1 MTTTTRSVFVACCLG
16 LAISADAW
24 AGDPRVQAM
33 GDSYVAALPA
43 DWRFQPGSWTYLD
56 IVDCFTNG
64 DTCYGS
70 NPSSPYGY
78 PSFGGSMS
86 MKLGPSEAVVVF
98 MRTPPEVRYFGF
110 TQYLYDRV
118 TSSKPFVFASLSD
131 TLNHLSFSTLQA
143 RRPGT
148 AVFNQYAVLVW
159 TADMNTLASVKAQ
172 LAQQGIQDSEVN
184 FVPLPVGLPL
194 FMGRSPAADTF
205 TLLMRTALPTVPAD
219 FDSYM
224 AEKPFYVVR
233 VGPTAPR
240 AAVPAPIVGYASE
253 TTGVSEDAALA
264 TALNTLVANIKANH
278 GRSFTFKD
286 QLVAYSKRVG
296 WDCFADEEDCAGGDN
311 HDALYS
317 RDLSNDLTVGN
328 LRDVV
333 IIAGVNHQKTG
344 KALYIN
350 HTVVDPRK
358 TTGIV
363 AIEDPQLT
371 SKSALYHAGV
381 TSPTDPRVQQF
392 SKLYAYA
399 VSYNC
404 DGLKF
409 CINIPA
415 PTADNP
421 VGLQPGSTFALW
433 GRSYVEPRTG
443 VRPDLNEVIRHR
455 VMVGKRR

>member
-1 MTTTTRSVFVACCLG
+1 MSTTRSVLVACWLG
-16 LAISADAW
+16 LTVGANAW
-24 AGDPRVQAM
+24 AGDPRVQSM
-33 GDSYVAALPA
+33 GDSFVAGLPA
-43 DWRFQPGSWTYLD
+43 DWRSQTGSWAHLD
-56 IVDCFTNG
+56 IVDCFTKG
-64 DTCYGS
+64 TTCYGS

-131 TLNHLSFSTLQA
+131 TLNHLGFATLQTVGHGPA
-143 RRPGT
+143 R
-148 AVFNQYAVLVW
+148 FNQYAVLVW
-159 TADMNTLASVKAQ
+159 TADLNTLASVKSL

-184 FVPLPVGLPL
+184 FLPLPVGLPL
-194 FMGRSPAADTF
+194 FMGRSPSADTF
-205 TLLMRTALPTVPAD
+205 TLLMRTALPAVPAD
-219 FDSYM
+219 YDSYL

-233 VGPTAPR
+233 VAPTAPP
-240 AAVPAPIVGYASE
+240 AVAPAPIIGYASE
-253 TTGVSEDAALA
+253 TTGVSEDAALSS
-264 TALNTLVANIKANH
+264 ALNTLVANIKANH
-278 GRSFTFKD
+278 RRSFTFKD
-286 QLVAYSKRVG
+286 QVVAYSKRIG

-317 RDLSNDLTVGN
+317 RDLSSDLTVGS

-350 HTVVDPRK
+350 HTVVDPVT

-363 AIEDPQLT
+363 AVEDPQLT

-399 VSYNC
+399 VSYDCN
-404 DGLKF
+404 GLKF

-421 VGLQPGSTFALW
+421 VGLRPGATFTVW

-443 VRPDLNEVIRHR
+443 VRPDLNEITRHR
-455 VMVGKRR
+455 VLVGRRR

>member
-1 MTTTTRSVFVACCLG
+1 MTTIRSAIVACCLSLSLNTPAG
-16 LAISADAW
+16 
-24 AGDPRVQAM
+24 AGDPRVQFM
-33 GDSYVAALPA
+33 GDSFVAALPA
-43 DWRFQPGSWTYLD
+43 DWRSQPGSWSYLD

-64 DTCYGS
+64 TTCYGS

-78 PSFGGSMS
+78 PSFGDSMS

-118 TSSKPFVFASLSD
+118 SSNKPFVFASLSD
-131 TLNHLSFSTLQA
+131 TLNHLTFSTLGSDA
-143 RRPGT
+143 PGA
-148 AVFNQYAVLVW
+148 AVFNRYAVLVW
-159 TADMNTLASVKAQ
+159 TADMNTLARIKLQ
-172 LAQQGIQDSEVN
+172 LARQGIPAAEVN
-184 FVPLPVGLPL
+184 FIPLPVGLPL
-194 FMGRSPAADTF
+194 FMGRSPSADTF

-219 FDSYM
+219 FASYM
-224 AEKPFYVVR
+224 DENPFYVVR
-233 VGPTAPR
+233 VGPSAPP
-240 AAVPAPIVGYASE
+240 AAIPAPIIGYASE

-286 QLVAYSKRVG
+286 QLVAYSKRIG
-296 WDCFADEEDCAGGDN
+296 WDCMADDEDCAGGDN

-317 RDLSNDLTVGN
+317 RDLTKDLTVGN
-328 LRDVV
+328 LQDVV

-344 KALYIN
+344 KAIYIN
-350 HTVVDPRK
+350 HTVVDPVK

-363 AIEDPQLT
+363 SVEDPQLT

-381 TSPTDPRVQQF
+381 TSPNDPRVQQF

-399 VSYNC
+399 VSYDCN
-404 DGLKF
+404 GLKY
-409 CINIPA
+409 CVNIPP
-415 PTADNP
+415 PTPTNP
-421 VGLQPGSTFALW
+421 VGLQPGAAFALW

-443 VRPDLNEVIRHR
+443 VRPDLNEIVRHK
-455 VMVGKRR
+455 VTVGTRR